1 MLENAACQEIT
12 SLTPSSHHIVRSTLR
27 TLTLKLLHSEV
38 CRSNSA
44 VAAENLLRVSQLLM
58 TELLDWNVVLR
69 SSGYNAT
76 STQDEVSH
84 QRLLSWVMARFGEI
98 PLPAFELT

>member
-1 MLENAACQEIT
+1 
-12 SLTPSSHHIVRSTLR
+12 V
-27 TLTLKLLHSEV
+27 
-38 CRSNSA
+38 

-69 SSGYNAT
+69 SSGYNTT